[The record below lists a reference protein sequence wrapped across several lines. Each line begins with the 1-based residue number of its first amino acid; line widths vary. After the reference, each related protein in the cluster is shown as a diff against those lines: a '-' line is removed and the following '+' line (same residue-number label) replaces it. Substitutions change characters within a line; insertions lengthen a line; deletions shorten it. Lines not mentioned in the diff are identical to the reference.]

1 MAKSKRKDND
11 ETVAVPFAEAAEK
24 TEETITEPQPSEP
37 VAPSDFA
44 MSLEEYGICR
54 GLKPSVT
61 AGLRAFLRGDARP
74 RKLSAWDGALE
85 RFQKA

>member
-1 MAKSKRKDND
+1 MAKSKKKDD
-11 ETVAVPFAEAAEK
+11 HETAAVPLAEAAEK
-24 TEETITEPQPSEP
+24 SEETITEPQPPEP
-37 VAPSDFA
+37 IQPSDFA